1 MKLIF
6 GLIILL
12 WSATTHGQSDS
23 TKSKKTNSNLEYFLV
38 TDSTASASPFS
49 FKCMYGYQFPN
60 GFFRTGG
67 TSLDVG
73 ANLARF
79 FSKKIILG
87 VGLEYKYAQY
97 RGAQSLTQ
105 ELKDEF
111 NANYTPNWTNRFDSI
126 RSATLHGAINDI
138 DSNYIQG
145 TNYYAWSIN
154 FSPFPDRF
162 GGILLQYKLGNSA
175 FAMAGSSSAYYDGRE
190 KPRMTIKKVQDHT
203 LELSFHPYKFFT
215 NKRTSLRGMKINHF
229 YKTFVVSFYGKKT
242 SLNNATFGVD
252 PLSKY
257 VKQDFI
263 DQYRDVYSFGVKVG
277 VGIW

>member
-1 MKLIF
+1 MKFILSLLILVWF
-6 GLIILL
+6 ANAQAQSE
-12 WSATTHGQSDS
+12 SA
-23 TKSKKTNSNLEYFLV
+23 KNSNLEYFFV

-49 FKCMYGYQFPN
+49 FKYMYGYQFPN

-67 TSLDVG
+67 TSVEGGL
-73 ANLARF
+73 NLARLF
-79 FSKKIILG
+79 TKKIILG
-87 VGLEYKYAQY
+87 FGLEYKYSLY
-97 RGAQSLTQ
+97 KGAQSLTQ

-126 RSATLHGAINDI
+126 RSATLHGAINGI

-145 TNYYAWSIN
+145 TNYFAWSIN

-162 GGILLQYKLGNSA
+162 GGVLLQYKFGNSSI
-175 FAMAGSSSAYYDGRE
+175 AMAGPSSAYYDGRE
-190 KPRMTIKKVQDHT
+190 KPRMKIRKVRNQT

-215 NKRTSLRGMKINHF
+215 NKRTSLKDMKVNHF
-229 YKTFVVSFYGKKT
+229 YKTIVVSVYGKKT
-242 SLNNATFGVD
+242 SLNNSTFGVD

-263 DQYRDVYSFGVKVG
+263 DQYNDVYSFGVKVG
-277 VGIW
+277 IGIW